1 MVTMSDPS
9 VLGLATCPDS
19 GHCDGR
25 KIRIYVFLS
34 KNLFYNLFFFFL
46 PKTLIKHP
54 GNHEKPIHD
63 LKKQPQK
70 PNSTGN
76 KKSIRAHICFF
87 IKF

>member
-9 VLGLATCPDS
+9 VLDLATCPDS

-25 KIRIYVFLS
+25 KIRIYVFLIQ
-34 KNLFYNLFFFFL
+34 KPILQPVFL

-63 LKKQPQK
+63 LKKPPQK

-76 KKSIRAHICFF
+76 KKSIRAQICFF